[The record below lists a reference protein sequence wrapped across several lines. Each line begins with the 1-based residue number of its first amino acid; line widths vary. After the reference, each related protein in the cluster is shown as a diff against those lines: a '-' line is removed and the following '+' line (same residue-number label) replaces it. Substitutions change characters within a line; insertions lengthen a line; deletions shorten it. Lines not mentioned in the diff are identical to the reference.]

1 MKLRLLLLAALL
13 LAPAH
18 AQARPVSVVLYP
30 AGALVAEEE
39 TVNPEGRVVLTLP
52 AGADAESLSVSLSSG
67 VVLESRLRVRQTP
80 SPAMAELQR
89 ELEDVRGELSRAS
102 AERKSVSAERRFWA
116 DPPTSPAEN
125 EQELEALAQ
134 ETRLRLADLTQKETE
149 LCARERV
156 LEKEVQNLNARMK
169 ALGSH
174 NNAVQECELVID
186 GKGPATARWTYFL
199 PGASW
204 KPSYRVSAEEKTGL
218 VRIVTNAVLRQDSGA
233 DWKNVDVTLASA
245 EDARRVEPPA
255 LPMWTEGDERPLLG
269 SANIMAAKAAGA
281 ADAQSHATGVY
292 WPLGRLN
299 VPAEGEITRLAATC
313 ELPAEFCRLVR
324 PLQDSR
330 AYFTATPASE
340 TLPLL
345 PAGQAVFVVNGMEN
359 ARGLFR
365 LNATRKEIFFGVDQL
380 VSAATQELSAT
391 DADVPAT
398 MKARQRRWKADIHS
412 GHDCVVEVRV
422 ESPAPILRDAR
433 MSARTKSRPAPEL
446 NEEHACYEWK
456 MEIPAH
462 GTSSIVHEVTIA
474 APAEH
479 SPALH

>member
-18 AQARPVSVVLYP
+18 AQAKPVSVVLYP

-67 VVLESRLRVRQTP
+67 VVRESRLSVRQTP
-80 SPAMAELQR
+80 SPAMAALQR
-89 ELEDVRGELSRAS
+89 ELEDLRGELSRAA
-102 AERKSVSAERRFWA
+102 AERKSVSAERLFWA
-116 DPPTSPAEN
+116 DPPTAPADN
-125 EQELEALAQ
+125 AQALEALAQ
-134 ETRLRLADLTQKETE
+134 ETRLRLAALAQKETE
-149 LCARERV
+149 LGARERA
-156 LEKEVQNLNARMK
+156 LEKDIQSLNARMK

-174 NNAVQECELVID
+174 NAAVQECELVID

-199 PGASW
+199 PGAFW

-218 VRIVTNAVLRQDSGA
+218 VRIVMNAVLRQDSGA
-233 DWKNVDVTLASA
+233 DWKDVDVTLASA
-245 EDARRVEPPA
+245 EDARSVEPPA
-255 LPMWTEGDERPLLG
+255 LPIWTEGDERPLLR

-281 ADAQSHATGVY
+281 ADALSHATGVY

-324 PLQDSR
+324 PLQDTR

-359 ARGLFR
+359 ARGTFR
-365 LNATRKEIFFGVDQL
+365 LNAARKEIFFGVDQL
-380 VSAATQELSAT
+380 VSAAAQELSAT
-391 DADVPAT
+391 DADVPAS
-398 MKARQRRWKADIHS
+398 MKARQRRWKADILNR
-412 GHDCVVEVRV
+412 HDRAVEVRV
-422 ESPAPILRDAR
+422 ESSAPVLRDAR
-433 MSARTKSRPAPEL
+433 MSARVKSRPAPEL
-446 NEEHACYEWK
+446 NEERACYEWK
-456 MEIPAH
+456 LEVPAH
-462 GTSSIVHEVTIA
+462 GTSSIVHEVTVA
-474 APAEH
+474 APAEP
-479 SPALH
+479 SPALR

>member
-18 AQARPVSVVLYP
+18 AQAKPVSVVLYP
-30 AGALVAEEE
+30 AGALVTEEE
-39 TVNPEGRVVLTLP
+39 TVNPEGRVVLSLP

-67 VVLESRLRVRQTP
+67 VVLESRLSVRQTP
-80 SPAMAELQR
+80 SSAMEALQR
-89 ELEDVRGELSRAS
+89 ELENVRGELSRAS

-125 EQELEALAQ
+125 GQELEALAQ
-134 ETRLRLADLTQKETE
+134 ETRLRLADLAQKETE
-149 LCARERV
+149 LCARERE

-204 KPSYRVSAEEKTGL
+204 KPSYCVSAEEKTGL
-218 VRIVTNAVLRQDSGA
+218 VRIVMNAVLRQDSGA

-345 PAGQAVFVVNGMEN
+345 PAGQAVVRGERHGKR
-359 ARGLFR
+359 ARPIPPERDPEGNILRRGSACFHNDAGTLRHGRRRSGLHEGAAAALEGGHSQRSR
-365 LNATRKEIFFGVDQL
+365 LRRGGTRGKPRPHSARRAHERQDQKPPCPR
-380 VSAATQELSAT
+380 A
-391 DADVPAT
+391 
-398 MKARQRRWKADIHS
+398 QRRT
-412 GHDCVVEVRV
+412 C
-422 ESPAPILRDAR
+422 L
-433 MSARTKSRPAPEL
+433 L
-446 NEEHACYEWK
+446 
-456 MEIPAH
+456 
-462 GTSSIVHEVTIA
+462 
-474 APAEH
+474 
-479 SPALH
+479 